1 MAKRRDLS
9 ERSLY
14 IEMKRPSKRT
24 KADRPE
30 QTFGQRLRRIRE
42 SRGFSQEQLGRRS
55 GISQR
60 MVAYYENH
68 AKKAPAHQLLKMAA
82 VLRVSL
88 EELLGYKA
96 LAETN
101 GKRSSRLWNKL
112 RMVETLPAK
121 DRKQVLQLI
130 DTLVERERL
139 RSER

>member
-1 MAKRRDLS
+1 MAKRQDLPHPT
-9 ERSLY
+9 LY
-14 IEMKRPSKRT
+14 IEMKRPSKRA

-30 QTFGQRLRRIRE
+30 GSFGQRLRRIRE
-42 SRGFSQEQLGRRS
+42 SRGFSQDQLGRRA

-60 MVAYYENH
+60 MIAYYENH

-88 EELLGYKA
+88 EELLGYKP

-112 RMVETLPAK
+112 RMVESLPPK

-130 DTLVERERL
+130 DTLVESERL
-139 RSER
+139 RRER